1 MAKTLLNKILHNKNT
16 MATYYCNAYND
27 ETDNRQK

>member
-1 MAKTLLNKILHNKNT
+1 MAKTLLNKILHNINT
-16 MATYYCNAYND
+16 MATYYCIAYND